1 MKLLYL
7 ITFDRITSTEKDKNP
22 VPWRQE
28 IINYLHKSSSQD
40 DLDKEDDHS
49 HENEQG
55 ENSQAGAQSTT
66 AELDTSETKHVDSDN
81 EETNNDENDETHNDE
96 NDEDKDRNFVSFLK
110 SQSLKGKDEKRPNME
125 QREESEEFQKK
136 ENVAEETDSVHEVTG
151 SVASIS
157 KSQKDKTRKGS
168 RVSLQTQELND
179 INRSSGS
186 LQTADHEIKGSLSS
200 LSKSQKD
207 STGKGS
213 RISLETKEVND
224 INRSS
229 GSLQTSVQEVKGSV
243 ASISRSQKD
252 KTGEGSRISLQTQDV
267 NDLKRS
273 SGSLQTPEKKIIKS
287 TSQSSIVNQDKTENA
302 IEGEIT
308 KDKQEKETEEIPV
321 DKLKTKEEANE
332 DDKSETLSNS
342 KTNIPKIVHPEEK
355 YAAALSHKIVDEAL
369 ESAAHMQPD
378 SETQDSN
385 DIQQLTEMLKATLNP
400 PRTIKDASLSSSHEQ
415 ISDSD
420 DQYIKKSH
428 EDLIEKSSKQS
439 DKTRKSEKENLND
452 ESSDSSAD

>member
-1 MKLLYL
+1 
-7 ITFDRITSTEKDKNP
+7 
-22 VPWRQE
+22 
-28 IINYLHKSSSQD
+28 
-40 DLDKEDDHS
+40 
-49 HENEQG
+49 
-55 ENSQAGAQSTT
+55 
-66 AELDTSETKHVDSDN
+66 
-81 EETNNDENDETHNDE
+81 
-96 NDEDKDRNFVSFLK
+96 
-110 SQSLKGKDEKRPNME
+110 ME
-125 QREESEEFQKK
+125 QREESEEFQEKG
-136 ENVAEETDSVHEVTG
+136 NVAEETDSVHEVKG

-157 KSQKDKTRKGS
+157 KSEMDKTRKGS
-168 RVSLQTQELND
+168 RVSLQTQEVND

-213 RISLETKEVND
+213 RISLQTKEVND

-252 KTGEGSRISLQTQDV
+252 QTGEGSRISLQTQDV

-273 SGSLQTPEKKIIKS
+273 SRSLQTPEKKIIKS
-287 TSQSSIVNQDKTENA
+287 TSQSSIVNQDKTENS

-321 DKLKTKEEANE
+321 DKLITKEEANE

-355 YAAALSHKIVDEAL
+355 YAAELSHKIVDEAL

-378 SETQDSN
+378 SETQDNN